1 MPLLVRLFVCACAH
15 LPVSV
20 RQSVCVCVS
29 VCLCFVTHKLIPH
42 KLTGPRSSAP
52 TVATDGQDIPVKPVK
67 PDETARQAAYGV
79 WAVSRQIFAEK
90 GVKGFFGGLDA
101 RVSRQAPA
109 QGVCLFVF
117 ESLKQLFKRKVQLGA
132 IFVAVSDDVVGVKF
146 YRSLYASTPAPPATV
161 TDATAAAADMAGGA
175 QDSATTSGFVSAN
188 AGIASVLED
197 PSVGATAVREGVAP
211 AMQGLDANVA
221 GVVQGIPRIFTTALD
236 VAGDLAGEIGPNLA
250 NLDLD
255 LSQQSAAQAAA
266 ALSQEVAA
274 STVVPLWH
282 CGGLFVDS
290 DVLESCVNQA
300 VTLF

>member
-1 MPLLVRLFVCACAH
+1 
-15 LPVSV
+15 
-20 RQSVCVCVS
+20 
-29 VCLCFVTHKLIPH
+29 
-42 KLTGPRSSAP
+42 
-52 TVATDGQDIPVKPVK
+52 
-67 PDETARQAAYGV
+67 
-79 WAVSRQIFAEK
+79 
-90 GVKGFFGGLDA
+90 
-101 RVSRQAPA
+101 
-109 QGVCLFVF
+109 
-117 ESLKQLFKRKVQLGA
+117 
-132 IFVAVSDDVVGVKF
+132 
-146 YRSLYASTPAPPATV
+146 
-161 TDATAAAADMAGGA
+161 
-175 QDSATTSGFVSAN
+175 
-188 AGIASVLED
+188 
-197 PSVGATAVREGVAP
+197 
-211 AMQGLDANVA
+211 MQGLDANVA